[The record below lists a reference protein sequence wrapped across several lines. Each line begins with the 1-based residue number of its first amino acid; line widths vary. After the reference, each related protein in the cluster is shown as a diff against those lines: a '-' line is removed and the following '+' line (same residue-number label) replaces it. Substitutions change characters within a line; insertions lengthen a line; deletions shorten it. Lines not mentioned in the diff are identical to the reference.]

1 MKTSDILKVLK
12 IAPTIFGWFSTN
24 YEHKRTSSEC
34 DFFVYR
40 IYYKDPSQT
49 VPSTPLV
56 RLLEMLCND
65 METARI
71 GFL

>member
-1 MKTSDILKVLK
+1 MNV
-12 IAPTIFGWFSTN
+12 IAIGVD
-24 YEHKRTSSEC
+24 KCTSSEC
-34 DFFVYR
+34 DFFVYC

-49 VPSTPLV
+49 VPCTPLV

-65 METARI
+65 LETARI

>member
-12 IAPTIFGWFSTN
+12 IAPTIFESTN
-24 YEHKRTSSEC
+24 ARAASVI
-34 DFFVYR
+34 FFVYR
-40 IYYKDPSQT
+40 IYFKDPSQT